1 MTGFER
7 APAIFE
13 DTLPEGTDDGDDNPK
28 ISYKLIANSTA
39 PTEDLVNVGAC
50 SLLAPITGPL
60 PFKLLINFAGE
71 DDQTELVAEI
81 RKEVMSNTLSSIH
94 MVISCYFSS
103 YDVPFQLTHERVIL
117 SIQVLTEQATSVSLR
132 SFIDSSDGKNTV
144 NLFFDPIKRPL
155 SDSMTRQAVARM
167 TSLDLHISIDQGHD
181 TKITKSILPGL
192 LDSMDSLVIHVLVSY
207 LSQEIPLL
215 FNSEYREYVNSQIPY
230 HKLIAHDTVAV
241 AERSKSDQLRD
252 KIEEMPIVHD
262 LSLDIVH
269 REQTRGDRV
278 AVDKPKE

>member
-28 ISYKLIANSTA
+28 ISYKLIANSTV

-94 MVISCYFSS
+94 M
-103 YDVPFQLTHERVIL
+103 
-117 SIQVLTEQATSVSLR
+117 VLTEQATSVSLR

>member
-28 ISYKLIANSTA
+28 ISYKLIANSTV

-192 LDSMDSLVIHVLVSY
+192 LDSMDSLVIHNI
-207 LSQEIPLL
+207 E
-215 FNSEYREYVNSQIPY
+215 SQIPY

>member
-94 MVISCYFSS
+94 M
-103 YDVPFQLTHERVIL
+103 
-117 SIQVLTEQATSVSLR
+117 VLTEQATSVSLR

-278 AVDKPKE
+278 AGQLLTVLLHHDFEKLFESTDRSFSRIFS